1 MFLSGNQKGGIL
13 LILRYFKILHLPWN
27 IFVIKKVW
35 NSVIPFYHIKKQLQ
49 NQNCKCLPCLWFWL
63 LVNRSTNL
71 VNNFLLQ
78 NCLFGATNIVKIS
91 DKNKY
96 VYSGY
101 GRALDGAGSW
111 SFLMSLL
118 RIV

>member
-1 MFLSGNQKGGIL
+1 M
-13 LILRYFKILHLPWN
+13 
-27 IFVIKKVW
+27 
-35 NSVIPFYHIKKQLQ
+35 
-49 NQNCKCLPCLWFWL
+49 
-63 LVNRSTNL
+63 
-71 VNNFLLQ
+71 LQ